1 MVRIKAFGSEPGAK
15 EMAEQAMVK
24 VGEAYLTGMQK
35 DDLYKLRDSIVEIK
49 NPSAATGVRK
59 RNKNSLL
66 CVFDVLVCFGFH
78 FHPFQKRT
86 STTTIAVHFSSV
98 PETAWPQTGL
108 ERSGH
113 VFVSRVHP
121 WGPSDLTSACSPLPL
136 RPGRA
141 GLVFSGKV
149 LAGRAWGGEEG
160 VPVENG
166 IGSTRLHRPTRR
178 HRPSS
183 GPRSGQRRA
192 KQRPRGRTHQ
202 N

>member
-1 MVRIKAFGSEPGAK
+1 MAAQVAKRGTIWENWDEQGTRVHVAARADRDPMVGLYETKIELDKKAKKVQQLCMVRIKAFGSEPGAK

-59 RNKNSLL
+59 RNKNSVL
-66 CVFDVLVCFGFH
+66 CVFVVLVCFGFH

-86 STTTIAVHFSSV
+86 STKTIAVHFSSV

-108 ERSGH
+108 EITGH

-121 WGPSDLTSACSPLPL
+121 
-136 RPGRA
+136 
-141 GLVFSGKV
+141 
-149 LAGRAWGGEEG
+149 G
-160 VPVENG
+160 VHP
-166 IGSTRLHRPTRR
+166 ILF
-178 HRPSS
+178 
-183 GPRSGQRRA
+183 
-192 KQRPRGRTHQ
+192 
-202 N
+202 